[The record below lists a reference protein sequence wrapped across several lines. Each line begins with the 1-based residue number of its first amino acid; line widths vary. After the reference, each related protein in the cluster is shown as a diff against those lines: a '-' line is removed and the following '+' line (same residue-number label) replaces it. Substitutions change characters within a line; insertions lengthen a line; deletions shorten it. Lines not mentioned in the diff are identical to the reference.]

1 MKAFRGFA
9 LTGLVAVAVTA
20 FSFVSPA
27 KIGDVQ
33 LGRANLWSGLLE
45 WDDAEMSDEF
55 SPDFESLCSKV
66 GTPAG
71 ELPVETSFYW
81 DADSS
86 SHGDA
91 DSLSLRDIDSLSLG
105 KTYRIAFL
113 GDSFIEGDIL
123 VGDLRENLQ
132 AEFGGGGPGFIPCEL
147 PFGIYRHTAK
157 VRGTGWK
164 KYGIMKYKGVP
175 ENLRDDFL
183 FSGYMAFG
191 GKGAEMTWERG
202 QGFGHIDSSDVCR
215 VFFLNRSDCSLEL
228 RIDGGRNRTFSVK
241 GASALRQIV
250 VGADTQTLSLKVLSG
265 NLICYGASF
274 ESSRGGVQVDNF
286 SVRSN
291 NGGAMFRSNAA
302 FNRRM
307 AEMAGYDAVVLQY
320 GLNIMLPDKSNYA
333 KYQKQLEDMI
343 QFAKISFPESRIV
356 VMGVTDRGFKR
367 EGDTTFTS
375 INSAPALTG
384 HQKAAA
390 DSQGA
395 LFWDTCG
402 EMERLGGLET
412 FVDRGWI
419 ASDWV
424 HFTFYGG
431 RVLAREM
438 TGFWREMI
446 EEKVR
451 ENRKDTVLESVEA
464 DSSLFGIA
472 IPEKADGHV
481 SESGGIHGPE
491 SGESPV
497 AEAAAQA
504 SGEIPVTEA
513 AAQTSEK

>member
-1 MKAFRGFA
+1 MNNFRGFA
-9 LTGLVAVAVTA
+9 LTGLVAIAVTA

-45 WDDAEMSDEF
+45 WDDAEMTDDF
-55 SPDFESLCSKV
+55 APDFESLCSQV

-71 ELPVETSFYW
+71 ELPVETSFFW
-81 DADSS
+81 N
-86 SHGDA
+86 A
-91 DSLSLRDIDSLSLG
+91 DSLSRWNTDSLALRNTDSPALG

-123 VGDLRENLQ
+123 VGDLRESLQ
-132 AEFGGGGPGFIPCEL
+132 SEFGGGGPGFIPCEL
-147 PFGIYRHTAK
+147 PFGVYRHTAK

-175 ENLRDDFL
+175 ENLREDFL
-183 FSGYMAFG
+183 FSGYMTCG

-202 QGFGHIDSSDVCR
+202 KGFGHIDSSDVCR
-215 VFFLNRSDCSLEL
+215 VFFMNRSDCSLEL
-228 RIDGGRNRTFSVK
+228 RIDGGRSRTFSVK
-241 GASALRQIV
+241 GAPVLRQMV
-250 VGADTQTLSLKVLSG
+250 VGAETDTLSLKVLSG
-265 NLICYGASF
+265 NVVCYGASF

-291 NGGAMFRSNAA
+291 NGGAMFRSNASL
-302 FNRRM
+302 NRQM

-320 GLNIMLPDKSNYA
+320 GLNIMQPDKSNYA

-343 QFAKISFPESRIV
+343 QFAKISFPESRVV

-367 EGDTTFTS
+367 DGDTTFTS
-375 INSAPALTG
+375 INSAPELTR

-390 DSQGA
+390 DNQGA
-395 LFWDTCG
+395 MFWNTCE
-402 EMERLGGLET
+402 EMEQLGGLGT

-431 RVLAREM
+431 KVLAREM
-438 TGFWREMI
+438 AGFWREMI
-446 EEKVR
+446 AEKVR
-451 ENRKDTVLESVEA
+451 ESRKEDLLEAVEA
-464 DSSLFGIA
+464 DSSMFGTAECAKPDGPATGIGGGA
-472 IPEKADGHV
+472 LSGDGGRGTGQHTEKHRD
-481 SESGGIHGPE
+481 
-491 SGESPV
+491 
-497 AEAAAQA
+497 
-504 SGEIPVTEA
+504 
-513 AAQTSEK
+513 